1 MPAQYSDSSAPLLA
15 VDSASPRISVAVGG
29 AGEVIAWRE
38 AASGRSSP
46 SLLRMIDEVLAEAG
60 LVPAALG
67 GALGVRGP
75 GSFTGLR
82 VGLSTLLGMHRSL
95 GLAATAVPTF
105 APLAWQARS
114 APGPLVAVVDALRG
128 EWFTQ
133 SFETARGGDAPPVPL
148 EEPVVRAPAELAALG
163 AATLVGFGLG
173 ALAEAGLPGERI
185 EARPLAPSLIEWAA
199 VAGIDWRPDALIEP
213 LYLRPPAAT
222 RLKRPPTGRAPGRG
236 GP

>member
-60 LVPAALG
+60 LAPAALG

-82 VGLSTLLGMHRSL
+82 VGLATLLGMHRSL
-95 GLAATAVPTF
+95 DLPATAVPTF
-105 APLAWQARS
+105 APLAWQVRS
-114 APGPLVAVVDALRG
+114 AGELVAVVDALRG

-133 SFETARGGDAPPVPL
+133 RFAAGQPPAPL
-148 EEPVVRAPAELAALG
+148 EEPRIRGPAQLAALA
-163 AATLVGFGLG
+163 AATVVGFGLG
-173 ALAEAGLPGERI
+173 ALAEAGPSAELH
-185 EARPLAPSLIEWAA
+185 EAGPLAPSLIEWAA
-199 VAGIDWRPDALIEP
+199 AAEIDWDPRLLTES

-222 RLKRPPTGRAPGRG
+222 PRQPRAQG
-236 GP
+236 